1 MIEPAT
7 RMLRGNLADLLGRLP
22 GKVTPKH
29 PQGERFAVAFT
40 RGTMLVEAYAP
51 VGSDPQTPHG
61 QDEIYVVASGHG
73 EFVVDGER
81 HAFAP
86 GTAFFVA
93 AGVPHRFENFS
104 ADFATWVVF
113 WGPQGGERDT

>member
-1 MIEPAT
+1 MNAPAA
-7 RMLRGNLADLLGRLP
+7 RMLRGDLAELLGRLP

-29 PQGERFAVAFT
+29 PDGERFAVAFT
-40 RGTMLVEAYAP
+40 HGTMLVEAYAP
-51 VGSDPQTPHG
+51 VGSDPQTPHA

-73 EFVVDGER
+73 AFVVDGER
-81 HAFAP
+81 HAFGP

-93 AGVPHRFENFS
+93 AGVPHRFEDFS

-113 WGPQGGERDT
+113 WGPQGGERDR